1 MIEKIL
7 KLLVRIKMYMA
18 RSMTY
23 VGMINSAMI
32 LFLLLSN
39 LEKYGIDI
47 DLKSWMIPLV
57 IIGIVVLV
65 VWGFIEDQIGLWRYE
80 QKVSTDRNY
89 HTNEIL
95 KKLTDM
101 EKRVEVMEK
110 WMNSHRP
117 SRSHGTEKR
126 N

>member
-57 IIGIVVLV
+57 ISQVI
-65 VWGFIEDQIGLWRYE
+65 
-80 QKVSTDRNY
+80 
-89 HTNEIL
+89 
-95 KKLTDM
+95 
-101 EKRVEVMEK
+101 
-110 WMNSHRP
+110 P
-117 SRSHGTEKR
+117 
-126 N
+126 

>member
-1 MIEKIL
+1 
-7 KLLVRIKMYMA
+7 MYMA

-47 DLKSWMIPLV
+47 DLRSWMIPLV
-57 IIGIVVLV
+57 ITGIFVLV
-65 VWGFIEDQIGLWRYE
+65 IWGFIEDKLGLWRYE

-95 KKLTDM
+95 KKLTEM
-101 EKRVEVMEK
+101 EKRLEVMEK
-110 WMNSHRP
+110 WMNSHHP
-117 SRSHGTEKR
+117 NPSHGIEKR

>member
-1 MIEKIL
+1 
-7 KLLVRIKMYMA
+7 MYMA

-47 DLKSWMIPLV
+47 DLRSWMIPLV
-57 IIGIVVLV
+57 ITGIFVLV
-65 VWGFIEDQIGLWRYE
+65 IWGFIEDKLGLWRYE

-95 KKLTDM
+95 KKLTEM
-101 EKRVEVMEK
+101 EKRLEVMEK

-117 SRSHGTEKR
+117 NPSHGIEKR